1 MAIVT
6 RLSAVFV
13 AAVLLVQPPPYDAG
27 GNGTSEATATAA
39 NVAARIATL
48 VLTK

>member
-1 MAIVT
+1 MAIVK

-13 AAVLLVQPPPYDAG
+13 ASVLLVQPPPCDAG
-27 GNGTSEATATAA
+27 GNGTSEAPATAA
-39 NVAARIATL
+39 NVAEIATL